1 MKKSMTTIG
10 FMTVITI
17 VFISV
22 LAVINETSRARI
34 AQNLK
39 IEQSKSI
46 LYAFNIFPAN
56 FKETNLDPAATTSA
70 IPWNEQEII
79 RVIQDQIKTVRLP
92 IEGEHRKSLKNSFLP
107 LKDSATVYIRYDDA
121 GNVLAYGFPLKGK
134 GLWGTI
140 SAFGAI
146 SADLQK
152 MVGIDF
158 TEQVETPG
166 LGARITEIEFKYFFR
181 NLNLKGFYDES
192 VKEPIILVK
201 EKKQS
206 NINNSTNSLQT
217 ITGATQTVSGVQNML
232 NADLEFY
239 IKFIRDN
246 EQLLKKAVT

>member
-10 FMTVITI
+10 FMTIITI

-39 IEQSKSI
+39 IEESKSI
-46 LYAFNIFPAN
+46 LYAFNIFPQGVD
-56 FKETNLDPAATTSA
+56 ETELDPAATTSA
-70 IPWNEQEII
+70 ISWDEQQII
-79 RVIQDQIKTVRLP
+79 KKIQNQIKTVTLP
-92 IEGEHRKSLKNSFLP
+92 ITDEQRNLLIDSYLP
-107 LKDSATVYIRYDDA
+107 LKDSATVYIRHSEA
-121 GNVLAYGFPLKGK
+121 GEVTAYGFPMKGK

-140 SAFGAI
+140 SAFGVI
-146 SADLQK
+146 SEDLQK

-181 NLNLKGFYDES
+181 NLNLKGFNDDS
-192 VKEPIILVK
+192 IQEPITLVK
-201 EKKQS
+201 EKKQT
-206 NINNSTNSLQT
+206 NVENSTNSLQA

-232 NADLEFY
+232 NTDLEFY
-239 IKFIRDN
+239 LKFIRDN
-246 EQLLKKAVT
+246 EQLLEQAIS